1 MKILKIVFNFI
12 NNEFKEF
19 ISFIFRTYIILRD
32 TNIIICLYSKLFK
45 QKKLDIFFNDYL
57 NKYLLTNYRLNKKII
72 ADKNKVIFVEGFIA
86 QPEYIIYNVIIA
98 KKLSEIQNKD
108 IVALIRPW
116 DIQSK
121 KIFESYHVDKF
132 IYVDEG
138 NIIKRIYYFIKSY
151 KILKKVTNY
160 KPLLKLKY
168 DGVDIGKCLYEQFLR
183 FEKKPHIF
191 TIEPVYYIYL
201 MKLLIHRE
209 QFKLIYKNQQNS
221 YLVQSETQYFPLRVN
236 LQSALLNKVRV
247 VSRAGR
253 KNIGLKFYNNF
264 DDAYKSRNR
273 VSPDIFDK
281 LSKIVSKKIGNSNYK
296 KIINKKIKLN
306 IGNDVYQQI
315 KSNNKSKKRFRSRSE
330 INSFFNFDNK
340 PLVIILAHEFTDG
353 NLSHSWN
360 LYENDMI
367 WLSDTIDQIKK
378 IKNVNWIIKEH
389 PSEKVYN
396 AKISTKEIFNS
407 KINSVKNIKLFP
419 SDYKIDNFYKF
430 VNVVITSHGTAAY
443 EYPLYSIPTI
453 ICGESNCSGNG
464 FTIEPKTKQA
474 YYKILKGINNLKKLD
489 THSVKNCWLFN
500 YIAKYIMLEK
510 IPFMTDKLT
519 IRSNYNKN
527 LYWKEI
533 LNNLEN
539 NKKSFELKDL
549 KTSIILSLKNKDE
562 CMINYR
568 RI

>member
-1 MKILKIVFNFI
+1 MKILKIIFNFI
-12 NNEFKEF
+12 KNEFKEF
-19 ISFIFRTYIILRD
+19 INLIYRTYIILRD
-32 TNIIICLYSKLFK
+32 INITIFLYSKLFK
-45 QKKLDIFFNDYL
+45 KKKLNIFFNNYL
-57 NKYLLTNYRLNKKII
+57 NKYLLINYKLNKKII
-72 ADKNKVIFVEGFIA
+72 ADKNKIIFVEGFIA
-86 QPEYIIYNVIIA
+86 QPEYIIYNAMIA
-98 KKLSEIQNKD
+98 KKLSEIQKKN
-108 IVALIRPW
+108 IVALIKPW
-116 DIQSK
+116 DVQSK

-132 IYVDEG
+132 IYIGEG
-138 NIIKRIYYFIKSY
+138 NIIERIYYFIKSY

-160 KPLLKLKY
+160 KSLLKLKY

-183 FEKKPHIF
+183 FEKKPHIY
-191 TIEPVYYIYL
+191 TIEPVYYTYL
-201 MKLLIHRE
+201 MKLLIYNE

-236 LQSALLNKVRV
+236 LQSALLNKIKVI
-247 VSRAGR
+247 SRAGR
-253 KNIGLKFYNNF
+253 KNIKLKFYKNLN
-264 DDAYKSRNR
+264 DAYKSSNR
-273 VSPDIFDK
+273 VSPNIFNK
-281 LSKIVSKKIGNSNYK
+281 LSKIVSKKIGNSDYK

-315 KSNNKSKKRFRSRSE
+315 KSNNKSKKQFSSRSE
-330 INSFFNFDNK
+330 INSFFNFDKK

-353 NLSHSWN
+353 NLAHSWN

-389 PSEKVYN
+389 PSEKIYN
-396 AKISTKEIFNS
+396 AKVSTEEIFNS
-407 KINSVKNIKLFP
+407 KIKSLKNIKLFP
-419 SDYKIDNFYKF
+419 NNYKIDNFHKF

-474 YYKILKGINNLKKLD
+474 YYKILKGIDNLKKLD
-489 THSVKNCWLFN
+489 TRSVKNCWLFN
-500 YIAKYIMLEK
+500 YIMKYILVEK

-519 IRSNYNKN
+519 IRSKYNKD

-562 CMINYR
+562 RMINYR